1 MPTLSPSDLINNPT
15 STAIAT
21 GSALRAFLG
30 ASLAFFT
37 GNDERMERY
46 AVRGSVFGGL
56 AGIAVEIAGH
66 ITLLSSPTGELTFR
80 R

>member
-1 MPTLSPSDLINNPT
+1 
-15 STAIAT
+15 
-21 GSALRAFLG
+21 
-30 ASLAFFT
+30 
-37 GNDERMERY
+37 MERY

-66 ITLLSSPTGELTFR
+66 ITLLSSPTGELAFR